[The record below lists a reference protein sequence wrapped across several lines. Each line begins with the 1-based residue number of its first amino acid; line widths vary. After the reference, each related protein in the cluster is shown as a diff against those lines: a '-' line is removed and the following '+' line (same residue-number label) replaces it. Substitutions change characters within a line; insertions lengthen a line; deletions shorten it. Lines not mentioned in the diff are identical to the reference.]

1 MSVLALA
8 FLGVFVSQEAER
20 MWGAKDPS
28 WIVIDEIVGF
38 QCAMFLVA
46 PTMAH
51 IAAGFVLFRIFDIVK
66 PFPIRLFE
74 KRIPGG
80 YGVVGDDVIAGIY
93 SNILLLVLVRCV
105 GL

>member
-8 FLGVFVSQEAER
+8 FLGIFVSQEAEK

-28 WIVIDEIVGF
+28 CIVIDEIVGF
-38 QCAMFLVA
+38 QCTMFLIA
-46 PTMAH
+46 PTVAH
-51 IAAGFVLFRIFDIVK
+51 IAVGFVLFRIFDIVK
-66 PFPIRLFE
+66 PFPIRVVE

-93 SNILLLVLVRCV
+93 SNILLLALVKFA
-105 GL
+105 GI